1 MRRRAKGV
9 FAKRMLSDNGV
20 READVARRE
29 ATQDM
34 STAQRDV
41 RLVLRENPPSRLANR
56 RGFFGGQ
63 SGEVVWDASISF
75 GFLGVCSFSGVSVG
89 LKKSEPLLR
98 LRCSSANRLFTPA
111 CSARLSFF

>member
-1 MRRRAKGV
+1 MSV
-9 FAKRMLSDNGV
+9 FADGKKTERGGRSLCRSVSEDMHGV

-63 SGEVVWDASISF
+63 SGEVGLDASISF
-75 GFLGVCSFSGVSVG
+75 GFLGVCSFAVFPSG
-89 LKKSEPLLR
+89 
-98 LRCSSANRLFTPA
+98 
-111 CSARLSFF
+111 

>member
-41 RLVLRENPPSRLANR
+41 RLVLRENPPERQLIAPLYS
-56 RGFFGGQ
+56 GGQ
-63 SGEVVWDASISF
+63 SGEVVEISGFCSLF
-75 GFLGVCSFSGVSVG
+75 G
-89 LKKSEPLLR
+89 
-98 LRCSSANRLFTPA
+98 
-111 CSARLSFF
+111 

>member
-41 RLVLRENPPSRLANR
+41 RLVLRENPPSR
-56 RGFFGGQ
+56 
-63 SGEVVWDASISF
+63 
-75 GFLGVCSFSGVSVG
+75 
-89 LKKSEPLLR
+89 
-98 LRCSSANRLFTPA
+98 SANGEGRED
-111 CSARLSFF
+111 

>member
-41 RLVLRENPPSRLANR
+41 RLVLRENPPSRLAN
-56 RGFFGGQ
+56 
-63 SGEVVWDASISF
+63 GE
-75 GFLGVCSFSGVSVG
+75 GR
-89 LKKSEPLLR
+89 EE
-98 LRCSSANRLFTPA
+98 
-111 CSARLSFF
+111 

>member
-41 RLVLRENPPSRLANR
+41 RLVLRENPPSRSLVLGSRLIYAPVLVR
-56 RGFFGGQ
+56 VCLVYVFGI
-63 SGEVVWDASISF
+63 SGYA
-75 GFLGVCSFSGVSVG
+75 
-89 LKKSEPLLR
+89 
-98 LRCSSANRLFTPA
+98 
-111 CSARLSFF
+111 ARQGRVLVLV